1 MAWDNPAMA
10 RRDVLERI
18 DGHLAR
24 GNELFDSVGEQ
35 LDGVGEALRLSRLTR
50 EQSDAAHERLF
61 ESFTRLTRDIAER
74 FARAEERTARA
85 LDRFDAALQSFDRK
99 LDESID
105 ESKSHREALFKIL
118 ERLGPD
124 GSSAAA

>member
-1 MAWDNPAMA
+1 MEDADLL
-10 RRDVLERI
+10 RRI

-24 GNELFDSVGEQ
+24 GNELVGR
-35 LDGVGEALRLSRLTR
+35 LDEELRLSRLSR
-50 EQSDAAHERLF
+50 EQSDVLQERLF
-61 ESFTRLTRDIAER
+61 AAFTRLTREIAER
-74 FARAEERTARA
+74 FDRAEERTERT
-85 LDRFDAALQSFDRK
+85 LDRFEGALESFERT

-105 ESKSHREALFKIL
+105 ESRAHREALLRIL

>member
-1 MAWDNPAMA
+1 MA

-24 GNELFDSVGEQ
+24 GNELFDRVGE
-35 LDGVGEALRLSRLTR
+35 ELRLSRQSR

-61 ESFTRLTRDIAER
+61 EAFARLTRDIAER
-74 FARAEERTARA
+74 FERAEERTERA
-85 LDRFDAALQSFDRK
+85 LGRFDAALASFDRK